1 MTCLNRANGEKQF
14 QCSKFFF
21 DQLLTGMPTPVSC
34 AGCVYCVRRFEANP
48 FDVPISSTS
57 PSLSNLLKSYRV
69 RVVW

>member
-1 MTCLNRANGEKQF
+1 MTSLNLANGGKQF
-14 QCSKFFF
+14 QCDKF

-34 AGCVYCVRRFEANP
+34 PGCVYCVRRFEANP